1 MKQIID
7 VDKFIDAFQRMNR
20 ADNFSYAG
28 KEALFQYLE
37 EMNPDMIIDV
47 VALCCTYAE
56 YASIEEYAD
65 AYGLPYDVCPHCDE
79 KLPEAGRECAGC
91 NESTID
97 RETIIQHIQKHTVFI
112 PIDTDSFIIIDY

>member
-1 MKQIID
+1 MKQTIN
-7 VDKFIDAFQRMNR
+7 VSKFIDAFEEMGR

-37 EMNPDMIIDV
+37 EMNPDMILDV

-56 YASIEEYAD
+56 YASIEEYAS
-65 AYGLPYDVCPHCDE
+65 AYDVCPYCDE
-79 KLPEAGRECAGC
+79 KLPE
-91 NESTID
+91 STLD
-97 RETIIQHIQKHTVFI
+97 RETIICHIQKHTVFI

>member
-7 VDKFIDAFQRMNR
+7 VDKFIDAFPETSR
-20 ADNFSYAG
+20 FSYAG
-28 KEALFQYLE
+28 REALFQYLE
-37 EMNPDMIIDV
+37 DIDPDMILDV

-79 KLPEAGRECAGC
+79 ELPESGYICPEC
-91 NESTID
+91 EQSTLD
-97 RETIIQHIQKHTVFI
+97 RETIICHIQKHTVFI
-112 PIDTDSFIIIDY
+112 PVDADSFIIIDY